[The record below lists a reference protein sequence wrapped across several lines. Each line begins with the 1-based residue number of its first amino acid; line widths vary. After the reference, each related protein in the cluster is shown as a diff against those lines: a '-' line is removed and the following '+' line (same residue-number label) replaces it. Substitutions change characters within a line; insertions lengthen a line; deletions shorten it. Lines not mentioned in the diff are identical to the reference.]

1 MKTEA
6 VKTQAVDD
14 DLFSSPKSP
23 SVPDAQR
30 DSTMRPKLTLSEE
43 KEAIDKKPKK
53 DLPGS
58 VIGSEKTKV
67 ASDKEPFSLGGKPP
81 PLSLADEDNEEDDL
95 FGISHKSKQITSG
108 ARTAPNSATND
119 NNKETGAS
127 KSEFRQTSANTE
139 PVTSKGNPPSVKS
152 GVEVSERKETSSRVN
167 LPEDDDIFASRSFKT
182 ASANQSTLDAKHDK
196 SAAIDDD
203 EDDLFGG
210 KGMLSS
216 SKQASKTKMQD
227 AKVLSSEKP
236 KPPSST
242 LSMKNDADDDL
253 FGTKALIKPT
263 APAVTERTAV
273 LAASEENSAKKLGKV
288 LLSSDDDDIFSVP
301 KNASASSAV
310 KTKAASTVK
319 AAQDAEDDDDI
330 FANSSLAP
338 KGQCICCYVS

>member
-6 VKTQAVDD
+6 VKRQAVD

-30 DSTMRPKLTLSEE
+30 DSTIRPKLTLSEE
-43 KEAIDKKPKK
+43 KEAIGKKPKR

-58 VIGSEKTKV
+58 LIGSEKTNLA
-67 ASDKEPFSLGGKPP
+67 ASDKDPFSLGGKPP

-95 FGISHKSKQITSG
+95 FGISHKSKQVTTG
-108 ARTAPNSATND
+108 ARSAPNSATND
-119 NNKETGAS
+119 NNRETGA
-127 KSEFRQTSANTE
+127 KGEFRQTSANTE
-139 PVTSKGNPPSVKS
+139 PVTSKGNPPNVKS
-152 GVEVSERKETSSRVN
+152 GVEVSERKETSSKIN
-167 LPEDDDIFASRSFKT
+167 IPDDDDIFSGRSFKT
-182 ASANQSTLDAKHDK
+182 ASANQSTVGAKHDK
-196 SAAIDDD
+196 NAAADDD

-216 SKQASKTKMQD
+216 STQASKTKTQD

-242 LSMKNDADDDL
+242 LSTKNDADDDL

-263 APAVTERTAV
+263 TPATTERASV

-288 LLSSDDDDIFSVP
+288 LLSSDDDDIFNVP
-301 KNASASSAV
+301 KNASTSSAV

-319 AAQDAEDDDDI
+319 AAQDADDDDDI

-338 KGQCICCYVS
+338 KGQYIYCCVS